1 MMRQLLSQNFLPT
14 ENRRSRT
21 GCLPLLVI
29 CLPASASGH
38 CHSRDAKDDGFWCD
52 LNTALSYPP
61 LPAQL
66 PGREFCTIP
75 MNRGTEHQ
83 VLHFILTDPRS
94 SADFTPC
101 LRNGNINDLSNF
113 RHFSPAPRV
122 YKALVQIWMDTAFK
136 NIELNRK

>member
-1 MMRQLLSQNFLPT
+1 MMRQLLSQDFLPT

-75 MNRGTEHQ
+75 MNRST
-83 VLHFILTDPRS
+83 VAAKNTRFYILYSLTQ
-94 SADFTPC
+94 
-101 LRNGNINDLSNF
+101 
-113 RHFSPAPRV
+113 
-122 YKALVQIWMDTAFK
+122 ALPQIS
-136 NIELNRK
+136 LPV